1 MPQKAKF
8 TKEEII
14 SVALN
19 LVRNN
24 GFECLTARNLA
35 LGLNSSTRPIFTVF
49 DSMDDVQ
56 KDVKNAVR
64 NLYDSYVKEALKREN
79 KEKNYFKCVG
89 EQYIKFS
96 IVEPKFFQLLF
107 MKEQEEKTEFISIL
121 PLIENNYEEII
132 LSIKEQYQL
141 NREIA
146 IKMYHH
152 LWIYTHGIASL
163 CATKMCTFNGKEI
176 SDMLTDVFKSLL
188 KNYKEM
194 GGK

>member
-19 LVRNN
+19 IVRNN

-64 NLYDSYVKEALKREN
+64 NLYDSYVKEALKRDN

-141 NREIA
+141 NREIS

>member
-132 LSIKEQYQL
+132 LSITEQYQL

>member
-24 GFECLTARNLA
+24 GLECLTARNLA

-132 LSIKEQYQL
+132 LSITEQYQL